1 MIRLASFG
9 LCCCT
14 VLLLAGISGCGN
26 TIPTASV
33 SGTITINGKP
43 VQGIEVQFVPEA
55 KVRPSIGMT
64 DADGKYKA
72 EFLTTQ
78 SGVALGPCVV
88 QMSIYRGESMKNYL
102 PKKFN
107 EESANNPEFQLDVV
121 KGGIKFDYD
130 IKYDGEIP
138 PYVPM
143 K

>member
-43 VQGIEVQFVPEA
+43 VQGIEVQFVTEA

-88 QMSIYRGESMKNYL
+88 
-102 PKKFN
+102 
-107 EESANNPEFQLDVV
+107 
-121 KGGIKFDYD
+121 
-130 IKYDGEIP
+130 
-138 PYVPM
+138 
-143 K
+143 